1 MAGLLTARAPG
12 PRPES
17 GPGGRAPELFP
28 PDPEEA
34 GAFQRGPAGSP
45 KALVRT
51 TGPTRYWVVTRIRI
65 PDAGGSRSG
74 PGLLVVMSPNLS
86 GGGLFFDYRPWLL
99 AGGSVLLL
107 SVLFWF
113 PFVRGITRSIS
124 QLTQATEQIAEGRF
138 DVRVSA
144 RRQDELGSLALS
156 VNRMAERLA
165 GFVTGQK
172 RFLGDIAHELC
183 APLARLQMVIGILE
197 QRADPANRGV
207 VADAGDEVKEMSA
220 LVNELLSFSKAGL
233 KPQDV
238 RCEPVALAEL
248 AARVVE
254 RENGAGRVKVLVAD
268 GLSAMA
274 EPELLSRALANL
286 VRNAIRYAGDSG
298 PITLSAERQGGEIC
312 LRVAD
317 SGPGV
322 PEAALARIFDPFYRV
337 EASRSRET
345 GGVGLG
351 LAIVKTCIEAC
362 RGRVIAR
369 NRKPSGL
376 EVDLI
381 LPAEL

>member
-1 MAGLLTARAPG
+1 M
-12 PRPES
+12 
-17 GPGGRAPELFP
+17 
-28 PDPEEA
+28 
-34 GAFQRGPAGSP
+34 
-45 KALVRT
+45 
-51 TGPTRYWVVTRIRI
+51 
-65 PDAGGSRSG
+65 
-74 PGLLVVMSPNLS
+74 
-86 GGGLFFDYRPWLL
+86 
-99 AGGSVLLL
+99 LLL

-138 DVRVSA
+138 DVRVSP

-197 QRADPANRGV
+197 QRADPASRSV
-207 VADAGDEVKEMSA
+207 VADAGDEVKEMSG
-220 LVNELLSFSKAGL
+220 LVNELLSFSKAGM

-238 RCEPVALAEL
+238 RCESVALAAL

-254 RENGAGRVKVLVAD
+254 RENGAGRVKVAVEE

-286 VRNAIRYAGDSG
+286 VRNALRYAGDSG

-322 PEAALARIFDPFYRV
+322 PEASLARIFDPFYRV

-381 LPAEL
+381 LPAPAVFAFPPDRA